1 MRMFSIGV
9 ILVLHGL
16 LTLAQA
22 PQQFSFQGV
31 ARQAD
36 GKIAGNATVSI
47 RITIHS
53 ETAAGASVYQ
63 ETHTTQTNAS
73 GIFNIQI
80 GGGAVAS
87 GKFADISWKTFPY
100 FLQLEMDPLGGTTYT
115 DMGTTQML
123 SVPYAVHA
131 TEATKW
137 NDGYPVVQRMMPG
150 PDIDPND
157 PDVQND
163 PDLKKYLLPTIGE
176 GAALIWYPMK
186 GAFRAGDSGSGGKW
200 EDGAIGSNSVAF
212 GVSNLADGDAST
224 ASGFQSQAGGQFS
237 LAIGL
242 KATAN
247 GHSSIALGSDVIAP
261 EEGSVAIGTGLIS
274 GAKRSVVFGSYNA
287 PGQSQNPTL
296 ELPTDRVF
304 LVGNGVENSRRNSI
318 TVLRDGKIGL
328 GIDVDNPEFPLD
340 VGGRIRVRHNGATS
354 GIYFNNSQNVADAFT
369 GLKKDSQIGFF
380 INGAWRFWID
390 NAGNGTLGGT
400 LTQSSDR
407 RLKCDFSPLSC
418 SLQKL
423 TSLEGYHYHWKEK
436 ERDQS
441 LQTGLVAQ
449 DVEAVFPEL
458 VKTDDKGFK
467 SVNYTGLIP
476 HLIESVKQLAGQNE
490 KLEAENAAFKA
501 DNKAIQ
507 DQLNTIQSKL
517 DRLMVQ
523 PSGMTAK

>member
-1 MRMFSIGV
+1 MRIFSIGV

-63 ETHTTQTNAS
+63 ETHTTQANAS

-80 GGGAVAS
+80 GGGAVVS
-87 GKFADISWKTFPY
+87 GKFSDISWKTFPY

-115 DMGTTQML
+115 DLGTTQML
-123 SVPYAVHA
+123 SVPYAMHA

-137 NDGYPVVQRMMPG
+137 NDGYPVVQRMIPG

-157 PDVQND
+157 PNVQND

-176 GAALIWYPMK
+176 DASLIWYPMK
-186 GAFRAGDSGSGGKW
+186 GAFRAGDPGSSGKW
-200 EDGAIGSNSVAF
+200 EDAAIGTNSVAF
-212 GVSNLADGDAST
+212 GINNLADGDAST
-224 ASGFQSQAGGQFS
+224 ASGFESQASGSFS

-242 KATAN
+242 TAIAH
-247 GHSSIALGSDVIAP
+247 GHASVALGSDVLALQ
-261 EEGSVAIGTGLIS
+261 EGSIAIGKGLIS
-274 GAKRSVVFGSYNA
+274 GTKRSVVFGSYNDS
-287 PGQSQNPTL
+287 GESLNPAL

-304 LVGNGVENSRRNSI
+304 MVGNGLENSRRNSM

-328 GIDVDNPEFPLD
+328 GIDVDDPGFPLD
-340 VGGRIRVRHNGATS
+340 VGGRVRIRHNGATS

-369 GLKKDSQIGFF
+369 GLKTDSQIGFF

-390 NAGNGTLGGT
+390 NAGNGALGGT

-407 RLKCDFSPLSC
+407 RLKRDFSLLSG

-467 SVNYTGLIP
+467 SLNYTGLIP

-523 PSGMTAK
+523 PLGMAAK